1 MVHIPAMGLLSV
13 PAMRI
18 WIRPMLCGHFILGM
32 LYRLKGLFPN
42 FFARI
47 GEYPTLVIRR
57 SLGN

>member
-1 MVHIPAMGLLSV
+1 
-13 PAMRI
+13 MRI
-18 WIRPMLCGHFILGM
+18 WIRPMLRGHFILEM
-32 LYRLKGLFPN
+32 LFCLEELFPN